1 MKKSQST
8 STFRGPVSTVA
19 LESQVKDVLWSAKAK
34 LTDLNKDIDKL
45 SKENENIQ
53 KQVDYATVHKQ
64 ELQARNQTLSEQL
77 QAQKLRNEELARQKL
92 EMT

>member
-1 MKKSQST
+1 MNKSQST
-8 STFRGPVSTVA
+8 STFRAPVSTVA

>member
-1 MKKSQST
+1 MRSIICFWPPRPLVSLLNAIQRTLIIQIKILMNKSHST
-8 STFRGPVSTVA
+8 STFRAPVSTVA

-53 KQVDYATVHKQ
+53 K
-64 ELQARNQTLSEQL
+64 
-77 QAQKLRNEELARQKL
+77 
-92 EMT
+92 